1 MIVVPQSLADIEA
14 HITQDA
20 DAYSVLTSH
29 LDNLCSG
36 SGRKHLLEH
45 AETILEWR
53 REQGL

>member
-1 MIVVPQSLADIEA
+1 MIVAPQSLADIEA
-14 HITQDA
+14 HITQGA
-20 DAYSVLTSH
+20 DAYSVLTSY

-45 AETILEWR
+45 AEAILEWR